1 MRLSGTARHPTLRLS
16 RGPASVRGE
25 PKGGV
30 RGGAWLPSV
39 CWDGFCGNRAYSPW
53 AADFRKGCFSTHPP
67 TSLPLPQSQ
76 ISICPH
82 GLHSKSSALHTVANL
97 PNYSK
102 KAGGKKSTSP
112 SSPKS
117 PFPQHGARVNTA
129 PSKWGYSAIKIKLPS
144 PKFKKFPAVFV

>member
-1 MRLSGTARHPTLRLS
+1 MAPGCPLCVGKISVGIELTHHELQILGKDGSLPT
-16 RGPASVRGE
+16 
-25 PKGGV
+25 
-30 RGGAWLPSV
+30 
-39 CWDGFCGNRAYSPW
+39 
-53 AADFRKGCFSTHPP
+53 PP

-102 KAGGKKSTSP
+102 KGGGKKSTSP

-117 PFPQHGARVNTA
+117 PFHQHVGRVNTA
-129 PSKWGYSAIKIKLPS
+129 PSK
-144 PKFKKFPAVFV
+144 